1 MVVMFEIILAI
12 IILCYV
18 GLPIIFFILFW
29 RSRYCS
35 CPYCGDKI
43 LKTDKICTHCAKTM
57 PKYDTLENKVIKV
70 GHAWQESAKI
80 MATPEGKRF
89 TKLDE
94 KK

>member
-1 MVVMFEIILAI
+1 
-12 IILCYV
+12 
-18 GLPIIFFILFW
+18 
-29 RSRYCS
+29 
-35 CPYCGDKI
+35 
-43 LKTDKICTHCAKTM
+43 M
-57 PKYDTLENKVIKV
+57 PKYETLEKKVIKV